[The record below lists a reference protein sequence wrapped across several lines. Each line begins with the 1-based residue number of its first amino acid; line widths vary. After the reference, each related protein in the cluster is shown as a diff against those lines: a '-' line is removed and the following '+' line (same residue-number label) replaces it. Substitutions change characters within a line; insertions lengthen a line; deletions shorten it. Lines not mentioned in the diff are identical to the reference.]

1 MSSSLTTVAAV
12 SGQMAWSRSVIPH
25 GGPAKGNPMMF
36 SVLAAILIYA
46 VAVPL
51 PGPNCI
57 AMFDRA

>member
-1 MSSSLTTVAAV
+1 MI
-12 SGQMAWSRSVIPH
+12 WSRSVIRH
-25 GGPAKGNPMMF
+25 GGPAKGNPMTF